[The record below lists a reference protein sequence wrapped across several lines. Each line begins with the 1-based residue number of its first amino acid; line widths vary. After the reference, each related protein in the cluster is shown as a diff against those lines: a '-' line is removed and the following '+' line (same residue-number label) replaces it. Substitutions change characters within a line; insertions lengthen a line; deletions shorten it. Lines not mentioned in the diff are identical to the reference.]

1 MDFFFFFLWRGGGG
15 GGGGGE
21 RVCCTPSKLIGG
33 EAGLRVRCPTDCATR
48 PGHERPVLTLTD
60 PLLRSGGVVRNGL
73 TAPVPRNIARKT

>member
-1 MDFFFFFLWRGGGG
+1 MGGLFFFFFFVAGGGG
-15 GGGGGE
+15 GRG